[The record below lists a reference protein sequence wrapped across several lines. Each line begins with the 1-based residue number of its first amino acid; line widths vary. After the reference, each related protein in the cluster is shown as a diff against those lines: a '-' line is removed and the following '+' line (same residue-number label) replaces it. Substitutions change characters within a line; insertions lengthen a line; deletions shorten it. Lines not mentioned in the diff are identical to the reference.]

1 MIRQAVSADCF
12 LLDIDRASF
21 NAYDLPARDRLQKA
35 RTVLLALPEQDR
47 LYFAGLGADLCN
59 AIPTQGMGPVTAFEV
74 LVALGRLME
83 RA

>member
-1 MIRQAVSADCF
+1 MIRQVDANSF
-12 LLDIDRASF
+12 LFDVGRAKF
-21 NAYDLPARDRLQKA
+21 DAYDQSVRDRLQKA

-47 LYFAGLGADLCN
+47 LFFAGLGADLCN
-59 AIPTQGMGPVTAFEV
+59 AIPAQGMGPVTAFEV